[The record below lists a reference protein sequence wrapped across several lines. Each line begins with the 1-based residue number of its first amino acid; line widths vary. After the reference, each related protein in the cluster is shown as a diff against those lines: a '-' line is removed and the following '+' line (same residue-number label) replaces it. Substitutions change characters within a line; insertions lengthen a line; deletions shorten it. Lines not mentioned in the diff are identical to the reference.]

1 MRAPR
6 SFGRLLS
13 LSSCAALSLA
23 LPLSAYAQT
32 LPAIFPAPVS
42 AKLTGKALALGKTVV
57 LVQAGQPDAETD
69 ALVRRVL
76 AAAGVEQIRTAS
88 RLPARLDATYVVLGT
103 GDAPLVRNA
112 LARAGATVPTQ
123 DEGYALAS
131 TATEGG
137 TLIVLAGKDGDGL
150 YHAAHTLRQVVTGPT
165 IPALAVTDYP
175 AMSVRG
181 TIEGFYG
188 KPWSMAE
195 RASHIGFLAALKA
208 NTYIY
213 SPKDEPFARDRWRE
227 DYPAETLKALGGLVD
242 TANRQHVN
250 FVYAISPG
258 PSICYSSPADLDTI
272 RRKFT
277 ALRGIGVRS
286 FYVALDD
293 IEYTKWNCPGDE
305 AAFGK
310 PGEKAAASAQAKL
323 LNAVQ
328 ADLIAA
334 NDHGS
339 LIMVPTEYYNVTE
352 SPYKATL
359 RKELDPRVVVQWT
372 GTDVVPPSISVND
385 ARNATKAFGRK
396 TLLWDNYPVNDF
408 RESAGRLLLAPY
420 ARREGGLSAELSGIV
435 SNPMNQEAASR
446 PAVMGLVA
454 FAWNDRGY
462 DANRT
467 WHAAARYLANDDPQ
481 VTAAL
486 LAFFDTQHLAPT
498 FGSHPWQP
506 QAPRLKILIDRTRD
520 ALASGDAAEQVSA
533 LDGLAAAAEQLAT
546 APDLIRAG
554 VAVPGFAAEA
564 KPWLDATALWGRA
577 LKLTVDGLVAV
588 LDGTPG
594 GSGTATRLFAEAQ
607 QLSTQAEAIGSIPG
621 AVRFDGPVK
630 VADGVLDSFVRDA
643 PTLVYVPGNTV
654 TASVPARSH

>member
-1 MRAPR
+1 MRVSR
-6 SFGRLLS
+6 LLGRLVS
-13 LSSCAALSLA
+13 LSSGAA
-23 LPLSAYAQT
+23 LPLALISPAGAQT

-42 AKLTGKALALGKTVV
+42 AKLTGKELALGKTAV
-57 LVQAGQPDAETD
+57 LVQAGKPDAETE
-69 ALVRRVL
+69 ALVRRILTGV
-76 AAAGVEQIRTAS
+76 GVEQIRTAT

-103 GDAPLVRNA
+103 GDAPVVKNA
-112 LARAGATVPTQ
+112 LARTGATLPTH

-131 TATEGG
+131 ASADGG
-137 TLIVLAGKDGDGL
+137 TLIVLAGKDMDGL
-150 YHAAHTLRQVVTGPT
+150 YHAAQTLRQIVTGPG
-165 IPALAVTDYP
+165 IPALSVADYP
-175 AMSVRG
+175 AMPVRG

-195 RASHIGFLAALKA
+195 RASHIGFLAQLKA

-213 SPKDEPFARDRWRE
+213 SPKDEVFARDRWRE

-242 TANRQHVN
+242 AANRHHVN

-258 PSICYSSPADLDTI
+258 PSICYSNSADLDAI
-272 RRKFT
+272 RRKFN
-277 ALRGIGVRS
+277 AMRGIGVRS

-339 LIMVPTEYYNVTE
+339 LIMVPTEYYNATE

-396 TLLWDNYPVNDF
+396 TLLWDNYPVNDY

-420 ARREGGLSAELSGIV
+420 ARREAGLSGELSGIV

-446 PAVMGLVA
+446 PAVMGLIA

-462 DANRT
+462 DSDRT
-467 WHAAARYLANDDPQ
+467 WHAAARYLAGGDPR

-498 FGSHPWQP
+498 FGTHPWQP
-506 QAPRLKILIDRTRD
+506 QAPRLKALIDSTRD
-520 ALASGDAAEQVSA
+520 ALASGDAAAQGAA
-533 LDGLAAAAEQLAT
+533 LDSLAAAAEELAT

-554 VAVPGFAAEA
+554 VIVPGFAAEA
-564 KPWLDATALWGRA
+564 KPWLEATEIWGRA
-577 LKLTVDGLVAV
+577 LKLTVGGLVAA
-588 LDGTPG
+588 LDGAPG
-594 GSGTATRLFAEAQ
+594 NGDTANRLFAEAER
-607 QLSTQAEAIGSIPG
+607 LADKAEAINSIPG
-621 AVRFDGPVK
+621 AVRFDGPIK
-630 VADGVLDSFVRDA
+630 VADGVLDSFIRDA
-643 PTLVYVPGNTV
+643 RNLVHVSG
-654 TASVPARSH
+654 SAR

>member
-1 MRAPR
+1 MRVSPT
-6 SFGRLLS
+6 RLLS
-13 LSSCAALSLA
+13 LASGAALALA
-23 LPLSAYAQT
+23 VPAGAQT
-32 LPAIFPAPVS
+32 LPAIFPQPVS
-42 AKLTGKALALGKTVV
+42 AKLTGNDLALGRKVV
-57 LVQAGQPDAETD
+57 LVHAGRPDTEAD
-69 ALVRRVL
+69 ALVRRIL
-76 AAAGVEQIRTAS
+76 TGAGVERIETAS
-88 RLPARLDATYVVLGT
+88 RLPARLDGTYVVLGT
-103 GDAPLVRNA
+103 GDTALVRSA
-112 LARAGATVPTQ
+112 LARTGTALPSQ

-131 TATEGG
+131 RALDGG
-137 TLIVLAGKDGDGL
+137 TLILLAGKDGDGL
-150 YHAAHTLRQVVTGPT
+150 YHAAQTLRQIVRGPAV
-165 IPALAVTDYP
+165 PALDVIDYP
-175 AMSVRG
+175 AMPVRG

-195 RASHIGFLAALKA
+195 RASHIGFLAEMKA

-242 TANRQHVN
+242 TANRQHVT

-258 PSICYSSPADLDTI
+258 PSICYSSAADLEAI
-272 RRKFT
+272 RRKFK

-305 AAFGK
+305 AAFGA
-310 PGEKAAASAQAKL
+310 PGEAAAASAQARL

-328 ADLIAA
+328 ADLVAA
-334 NDHGS
+334 DDHGS

-372 GTDVVPPSISVND
+372 GTDVVPPAISVGD
-385 ARNATKAFGRK
+385 ARAATKAFGRK
-396 TLLWDNYPVNDF
+396 TLLWDNYPVNDYGQ
-408 RESAGRLLLAPY
+408 SAGRLLLAPY
-420 ARREGGLSAELSGIV
+420 ARREAGLSADLSGIV

-462 DANRT
+462 DADRT
-467 WHAAARYLANDDPQ
+467 WQASARYLANGDPQ

-498 FGSHPWQP
+498 FGTQPWQP
-506 QAPRLKILIDRTRD
+506 QAPRLKALIDRTRD
-520 ALASGDAAEQVSA
+520 ALALGDAATQA
-533 LDGLAAAAEQLAT
+533 DALAALGTAADRLAT

-554 VAVPGFAAEA
+554 VTVPGFVAQSA
-564 KPWLDATALWGRA
+564 PWLEATALWGRA
-577 LKLTVDGLVAV
+577 LQLTVSGLAAA
-588 LDGTPG
+588 LDDAG
-594 GSGTATRLFAEAQ
+594 GGDTAGRFFTEAQ
-607 QLSTQAEAIGSIPG
+607 RLAAQAAAIQPIPG
-621 AVRFDGPVK
+621 AVRPEGPIK
-630 VADGVLDSFVRDA
+630 VADGVLDVFIQDA
-643 PTLVYVPGNTV
+643 PNLVLATGR
-654 TASVPARSH
+654 AD

>member
-1 MRAPR
+1 MRGSR
-6 SFGRLLS
+6 SHGRS
-13 LSSCAALSLA
+13 LSLA
-23 LPLSAYAQT
+23 CGVALSAALAAPSAAQT
-32 LPAIFPAPVS
+32 MPGIFPAPVS
-42 AKLTGKALALGKTVV
+42 AKLTGKDLVLGNAVV
-57 LVQAGQPDAETD
+57 LVQAGKSDAETT
-69 ALVRRVL
+69 ALVRRIL
-76 AAAGVEQIRTAS
+76 TAAGVEQIRTAS

-103 GDAPLVRNA
+103 RDAPLVKQA
-112 LARAGATVPTQ
+112 LSRTGAVVPSQ

-131 TATEGG
+131 TAIAGG
-137 TLIVLAGKDGDGL
+137 ALIVLAGRDEDGL
-150 YHAAHTLRQVVTGPT
+150 YHAAHTLRQVVRGQTV
-165 IPALAVTDYP
+165 PALSISDYP
-175 AMSVRG
+175 AMPVRG

-188 KPWSMAE
+188 KHWSMAE
-195 RASHIGFLAALKA
+195 RASHIGFLAELKA

-227 DYPAETLKALGGLVD
+227 DYPADTLSALGGLVNA
-242 TANRQHVN
+242 ANRQHVN

-258 PSICYSSPADLDTI
+258 PSICYSDPADLDAI

-310 PGEKAAASAQAKL
+310 PGEKAAASAQARL

-328 ADLIAA
+328 ADLTAA
-334 NDHGS
+334 DDRGS
-339 LIMVPTEYYNVTE
+339 LIMVPTEYYNTTE

-396 TLLWDNYPVNDF
+396 TLLWDNYPVNDY

-420 ARREGGLSAELSGIV
+420 ARREAGLSTELSGIV

-462 DANRT
+462 DADRT
-467 WHAAARYLANDDPQ
+467 WHAAARYLANGDRQ

-486 LAFFDTQHLAPT
+486 LSFFDTQHLAPT
-498 FGSHPWQP
+498 FGTHPWQP
-506 QAPRLKILIDRTRD
+506 QAPRLKTLIDRTRD
-520 ALASGDAAEQVSA
+520 ALASGDRVAQAEALNSLSVAAE
-533 LDGLAAAAEQLAT
+533 DLAN
-546 APDLIRAG
+546 APDVIRAG
-554 VAVPGFAAEA
+554 VVVPGFISES
-564 KPWLDATALWGRA
+564 KPWLDATELWGRA
-577 LKLTVDGLVAV
+577 LKLTVSGLTAG
-588 LDGTPG
+588 LSGTPEG
-594 GSGTATRLFAEAQ
+594 ADTARRFFTDAGRLAK
-607 QLSTQAEAIGSIPG
+607 QAETINSIPG

-630 VADGVLDSFVRDA
+630 VSDGVLDSFVRDA
-643 PTLVYVPGNTV
+643 PGLIYIPG
-654 TASVPARSH
+654 ASS

>member
-1 MRAPR
+1 MRVSR
-6 SFGRLLS
+6 SLGCLVS
-13 LSSCAALSLA
+13 LSSSAALSLA
-23 LPLSAYAQT
+23 LTFPAEAQT

-42 AKLTGKALALGKTVV
+42 AKLTGDALPLGKTVV
-57 LVQAGQPDAETD
+57 LVRAGKPDAETD
-69 ALVRRVL
+69 AVVRRTL
-76 AAAGVEQIRTAS
+76 TAAGVEQIRTAS
-88 RLPARLDATYVVLGT
+88 RLPARLDATYVLLGT
-103 GDAPLVRNA
+103 GDAPLAKNA
-112 LARAGATVPTQ
+112 LARTGVTLPSQ

-131 TATEGG
+131 TAADGG
-137 TLIVLAGKDGDGL
+137 TLIVLAGKDTAGL
-150 YHAAHTLRQVVTGPT
+150 YHAAHTLRQVVSGPSV
-165 IPALAVTDYP
+165 PALAVVDYP
-175 AMSVRG
+175 AMPVRG

-188 KPWSMAE
+188 KHWSMAE
-195 RASHIGFLAALKA
+195 RASHIGFLAELKA

-242 TANRQHVN
+242 AANRQHVN

-258 PSICYSSPADLDTI
+258 PSICYSSPADLDAI
-272 RRKFT
+272 RRKFS
-277 ALRGIGVRS
+277 AMRGIGVRS

-305 AAFGK
+305 AAFGA
-310 PGEKAAASAQAKL
+310 PGQKAAASAQAKL

-334 NDHGS
+334 NDRGS

-420 ARREGGLSAELSGIV
+420 ARREAGLSAELSGIV

-446 PAVMGLVA
+446 PAVMGLIA

-462 DANRT
+462 DADRT
-467 WHAAARYLANDDPQ
+467 WHAAARYLANGDPQ

-506 QAPRLKILIDRTRD
+506 QAPRLKALIDRTRD
-520 ALASGDAAEQVSA
+520 ALASGDAAARTDA
-533 LDGLAAAAEQLAT
+533 LNSLAAAAEELAT

-554 VAVPGFAAEA
+554 VIVPGFVAESR
-564 KPWLDATALWGRA
+564 PWLDATEYWGRA
-577 LKLTVDGLVAV
+577 LKLTVHGLIVA

-594 GSGTATRLFAEAQ
+594 ARDTANRLFVEAQ
-607 QLSTQAEAIGSIPG
+607 RLAGQAEAINSIPG

-630 VADGVLDSFVRDA
+630 VADGVLDTFIRDA
-643 PTLVYVPGNTV
+643 RDLVYVSGS
-654 TASVPARSH
+654 AH

>member
-1 MRAPR
+1 MRVLR
-6 SFGRLLS
+6 SLGHLS
-13 LSSCAALSLA
+13 LPAVALMLSTPAA
-23 LPLSAYAQT
+23 AQT

-42 AKLTGKALALGKTVV
+42 AKLTGGTLPLGKSVT
-57 LVQAGQPDAETD
+57 LVQAGPRDPETE
-69 ALVRRVL
+69 ALVRRIL
-76 AAAGVEQIRTAS
+76 IAAGVQQIRTAT

-103 GDAPLVRNA
+103 GDAPGVQSA
-112 LARAGATVPTQ
+112 LARTGATLPTQ
-123 DEGYALAS
+123 AEGYALAS
-131 TATEGG
+131 TAQDGG
-137 TLIVLAGKDGDGL
+137 TLIVLAGKDADGL
-150 YHAAHTLRQVVTGPT
+150 YHAAHTLRQIATGPT
-165 IPALAVTDYP
+165 IAAVTVADYP
-175 AMSVRG
+175 AMPVRG

-188 KPWSMAE
+188 KHWSMAE
-195 RASHIGFLAALKA
+195 RASHIGFLAGLKA

-227 DYPAETLKALGGLVD
+227 DYPAETLKALGGLVE

-258 PSICYSSPADLDTI
+258 PSICYSSPADLEAI
-272 RRKFT
+272 RRKFN
-277 ALRGIGVRS
+277 AMRGIGVRS

-305 AAFGK
+305 AMFGA
-310 PGEKAAASAQAKL
+310 PGQKAAASAQAKL

-328 ADLIAA
+328 ADLVAA
-334 NDHGS
+334 GDRGS
-339 LIMVPTEYYNVTE
+339 LIMVPTEYYNATE

-420 ARREGGLSAELSGIV
+420 ARREAGLSAELSGIV

-462 DANRT
+462 DADRT
-467 WHAAARYLANDDPQ
+467 WTAAARYLAGNDPQ

-506 QAPRLKILIDRTRD
+506 QAPRLKALIDQTRD
-520 ALASGDAAEQVSA
+520 ALAVGDAAAQAAA
-533 LDGLAAAAEQLAT
+533 LSTLGAAADELAA

-554 VAVPGFAAEA
+554 VVVPGFVAEARPWLEAAE
-564 KPWLDATALWGRA
+564 LWGRA
-577 LKLTVDGLVAV
+577 LKLTVSGLTAA
-588 LDGTPG
+588 LGASP
-594 GSGTATRLFAEAQ
+594 GSGDAASGLFIEAQ
-607 QLSTQAEAIGSIPG
+607 RLAKQAEAINSIPG
-621 AVRFDGPVK
+621 AVRFDGPIK
-630 VADGVLDSFVRDA
+630 IADGVLDTFVADA
-643 PTLVYVPGNTV
+643 PTLVHVAG
-654 TASVPARSH
+654 PARPGSGDR